1 MAAAE
6 NMPNID
12 LTTSGY
18 CQTLGNSQSSGGG
31 GGDYNRHYH
40 HQVELSASLKIVSD
54 YFQQDKKQYHYHHQ
68 VEKCQH
74 LKIVPDYL

>member
-18 CQTLGNSQSSGGG
+18 CQTLGNSQTSGGG

-40 HQVELSASLKIVSD
+40 HQVNTSD
-54 YFQQDKKQYHYHHQ
+54 Q
-68 VEKCQH
+68 
-74 LKIVPDYL
+74 LTILIT

>member
-40 HQVELSASLKIVSD
+40 HQVDFFTNVT
-54 YFQQDKKQYHYHHQ
+54 
-68 VEKCQH
+68 
-74 LKIVPDYL
+74 DYLSTR

>member
-18 CQTLGNSQSSGGG
+18 CQTLGNSQTSGGG

-40 HQVELSASLKIVSD
+40 HQVNTSD
-54 YFQQDKKQYHYHHQ
+54 QLTILITWLLEKTHKK
-68 VEKCQH
+68 
-74 LKIVPDYL
+74 